1 MLCPPHKAG
10 TWVSRKESDGKLHWR
25 LLPLHATII
34 FHSPERTIGALLF
47 AFARGAVCKD
57 DQGML
62 PLHLGFHNG
71 CDGAVVDLILVAYP

>member
-1 MLCPPHKAG
+1 ML
-10 TWVSRKESDGKLHWR
+10 
-25 LLPLHATII
+25 
-34 FHSPERTIGALLF
+34 FF

-71 CDGAVVDLILVAYP
+71 CEGDVVDLLLVAYPQIINVRDRKGRTPWSWRSRMGIPITTCV